1 MTTYSI
7 VYSTRTG
14 NTQMLAQRL
23 KETLPEAELHYY
35 GTPNT
40 DALEAD
46 LIFTGFWTNQGS
58 CDQETSDFL
67 KTMQN
72 KKVFLFGTAGFGGSE
87 TYFSKILSKLKENL
101 DGSNT
106 VVGTYMCQGKMPFA
120 VRNRYVN
127 MQERMPDKVKG
138 LIENFDRALTH
149 PDNQDL
155 VDLVQAAMESLK
167 DSQV

>member
-1 MTTYSI
+1 MIAYSI

-23 KETLPEAELHYY
+23 KETLPEENLHYY
-35 GTPNT
+35 GMPGME
-40 DALEAD
+40 ALQAD

-58 CDQETSDFL
+58 SDQETSDFL
-67 KTMQN
+67 KTLRD

-87 TYFSKILSKLKENL
+87 DYFSRILSKVTENL
-101 DGSNT
+101 DSSNT
-106 VVGTYMCQGKMPFA
+106 VVGTYMCQGKMSFA

-127 MQERMPDKVKG
+127 MQERMPEKVKG
-138 LIENFDRALTH
+138 LIENFDHALTH

-155 VDLVQAAMESLK
+155 VDLVQAVMESVK
-167 DSQV
+167 ASQE